1 MIPLTH
7 HSTNDCLGRHFI
19 KEDQRFEA
27 LINHRAV
34 DRAPVICTMHS
45 ATSDLMRSADAF
57 IPYVQDD
64 PVKMAR
70 LAKAGHD
77 IAGFENARV
86 PFDETVEV
94 SAFNVH
100 TGMKGLQRTPLV
112 LESLVNDLDD
122 LEGLQVPEPATSGKV
137 PVVLQAVEML
147 QERMR
152 NAPIFLGIVT
162 PWTLATQLRGE
173 TVCMLDIYNEEKL
186 LEGLLH
192 KTSDFIIE
200 YVREAAKKGVD
211 QIVLEEPLANE
222 DVMDLER
229 FRRFVEPYEDRVADT
244 ICMEG
249 IESMLQIAGG
259 MSEEHLRRIVEIDVD
274 ALCIDESVDIPMARG
289 ICHDR
294 GMLVF
299 GNVCTTEVLLA
310 GDRKLVQRTARMCL
324 ADGVDAVSPGG
335 SLELHTPTDNLMA
348 LTGTVKKHGMR
359 MKRRSSGDG

>member
-1 MIPLTH
+1 M
-7 HSTNDCLGRHFI
+7 

-27 LINHRAV
+27 LINHRPV

-45 ATSDLMRSADAF
+45 ATSDLMRSADAY

-64 PVKMAR
+64 PAKMAR
-70 LAKAGHD
+70 LARAGHD

-112 LESLVNDLDD
+112 LESLVYDLDD

-137 PVVLQAVEML
+137 PVVLQSVDIL
-147 QERMR
+147 QQKMR

-173 TVCMLDIYNEEKL
+173 TVCMLDMYNEERLLDGL
-186 LEGLLH
+186 LER
-192 KTSDFIIE
+192 TSEFIIE
-200 YVREAAKKGVD
+200 YVREAARKGVD

-229 FRRFVEPYEDRVADT
+229 FRRFVEPYEDRVANIIRT
-244 ICMEG
+244 EG

-274 ALCIDESVDIPMARG
+274 ALCVDESADVPLAKA
-289 ICHDR
+289 ICHDK

-299 GNVCTTEVLLA
+299 GNVCTTSVLLS
-310 GDRKLVQRTARMCL
+310 GDRKVVQRTARKCL
-324 ADGVDAVSPGG
+324 ADGLDAISPGG
-335 SLELHTPTDNLMA
+335 SLELHTPTDNLLA
-348 LTGTVKKHGMR
+348 LTGTVKRHGAR
-359 MKRRSSGDG
+359 IGGRATRDA